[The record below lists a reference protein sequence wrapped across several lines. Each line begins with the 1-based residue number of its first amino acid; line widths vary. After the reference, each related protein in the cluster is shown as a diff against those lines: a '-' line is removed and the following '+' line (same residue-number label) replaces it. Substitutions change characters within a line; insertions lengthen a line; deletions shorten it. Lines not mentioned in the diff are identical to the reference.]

1 MNEIQAGAKAC
12 GILIEDSFLQ
22 RQFDLTEPMG
32 AYKPSSLIDFLA
44 RKPVEVEAIWGEP
57 YRRGLSKGVGM
68 PELKS
73 LLEELHS
80 LTAA

>member
-1 MNEIQAGAKAC
+1 
-12 GILIEDSFLQ
+12 
-22 RQFDLTEPMG
+22 MG

-68 PELKS
+68 PELKT
-73 LLEELHS
+73 LLEELQS